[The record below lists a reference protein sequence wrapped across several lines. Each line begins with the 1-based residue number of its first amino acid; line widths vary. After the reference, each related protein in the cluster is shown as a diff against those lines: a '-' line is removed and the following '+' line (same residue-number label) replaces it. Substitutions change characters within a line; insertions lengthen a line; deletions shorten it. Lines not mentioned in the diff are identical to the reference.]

1 MLDLNQEDK
10 GRLRNLNNDVKMIES
25 LKKLFLNAFIK
36 VSDPSSVEVLAAER
50 KAIEYL
56 QDAFKEL
63 ARIRPDET
71 EPNRKEN
78 IV

>member
-71 EPNRKEN
+71 EPRQGEN